1 MFRQD
6 YILREIERMV
16 EFCLRAAG
24 LKKPDVVADFE
35 DFLEEHCELL
45 TGLPLSTLLDT
56 EAQKLVALLY
66 HPDTAKLPQLVS
78 CGAWLCEAADVS
90 LLSGR
95 HEEARR
101 LFLRGAQILG
111 FMTSRHGHENEF
123 APLHDH
129 LRNLR
134 GRLEDYLFP
143 AAQRAQLEAMLS
155 QALPDSPPPAGR

>member
-6 YILREIERMV
+6 YILREVERMV

-45 TGLPLSTLLDT
+45 TGLPLSTLLQT

-66 HPDTAKLPQLVS
+66 HPETAKLPQLVS

-111 FMTSRHGHENEF
+111 FMTSRHGTQDEF
-123 APLHDH
+123 APLVGH
-129 LRNLR
+129 LANLHA
-134 GRLEDYLFP
+134 RLDDYLFP
-143 AAQRAQLEAMLS
+143 AVQKAQLEVILS
-155 QALPDSPPPAGR
+155 QARPGMPADETE